1 MGFDLFDFSFFQEL
15 SKITMPVVF
24 NEPLT
29 FLQRIT
35 EYLEYATLLET
46 AAAQDNP
53 VDRMMVRKNMI
64 SEPVPSKKFHP
75 PDYLLSVMSY
85 KFITSSIFFPLIF
98 LYT

>member
-1 MGFDLFDFSFFQEL
+1 
-15 SKITMPVVF
+15 MPVVF

-53 VDRMMVRKNMI
+53 VDRMMVRKIENTVNI
-64 SEPVPSKKFHP
+64 VLVRTAKNNYFS
-75 PDYLLSVMSY
+75 LC
-85 KFITSSIFFPLIF
+85 TN
-98 LYT
+98 

>member
-1 MGFDLFDFSFFQEL
+1 MGFDLFDFFVFQEL

-53 VDRMMVRKNMI
+53 VDRMMVRKIENTVNI
-64 SEPVPSKKFHP
+64 VLVRTAKNNYFS
-75 PDYLLSVMSY
+75 LC
-85 KFITSSIFFPLIF
+85 TN
-98 LYT
+98 